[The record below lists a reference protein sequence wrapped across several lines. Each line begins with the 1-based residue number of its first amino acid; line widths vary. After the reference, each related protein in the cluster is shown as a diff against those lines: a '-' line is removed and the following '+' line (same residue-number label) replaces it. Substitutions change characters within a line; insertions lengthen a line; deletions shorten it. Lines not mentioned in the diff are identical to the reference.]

1 MKRFNKIV
9 VAMFVGIS
17 LLVSS
22 AALAYGWGGGKG
34 PGYSQNKQAG
44 YGPGRVLRE
53 EMYTARVE
61 VLAELSDL
69 SQEDIKAKLQYKPM
83 WAVLDEAKV
92 DFATFQKKMHEKAK
106 SVVSQAVA
114 DGKITK
120 VQGDYML
127 ERMEIGPMG
136 PRGKGR
142 RMGYGAGNGRN
153 WNQ

>member
-1 MKRFNKIV
+1 MKRFNKTLAVMV
-9 VAMFVGIS
+9 VSIS
-17 LLVSS
+17 FLMSPAVF
-22 AALAYGWGGGKG
+22 AYGWGGGKG
-34 PGYSQNKQAG
+34 PGYSQNRQAG
-44 YGPGRVLRE
+44 YGPGRVLRG
-53 EMYTARVE
+53 EMYNARVE

-92 DFATFQKKMHEKAK
+92 DFPTFQKKMHEKAK
-106 SVVSQAVA
+106 TIVTQAVA
-114 DGKITK
+114 DGKITQ

-127 ERMEIGPMG
+127 ERMEKGPMG

-142 RMGYGAGNGRN
+142 GMGCRSGNGGN

>member
-9 VAMFVGIS
+9 VAMFVSIS
-17 LLVSS
+17 LLISS

-34 PGYSQNKQAG
+34 PGYSQNRQG
-44 YGPGRVLRE
+44 GQGPGRVLRE
-53 EMYTARVE
+53 EMYNARVE

-69 SQEDIKAKLQYKPM
+69 SQDEVKAKLQYKPM

-92 DFATFQKKMHEKAK
+92 DYATYQKKMHEKAK
-106 SVVSQAVA
+106 TVVTQAVA

-127 ERMEIGPMG
+127 ERMERGPMG

-142 RMGYGAGNGRN
+142 GMGYRPGNGRN